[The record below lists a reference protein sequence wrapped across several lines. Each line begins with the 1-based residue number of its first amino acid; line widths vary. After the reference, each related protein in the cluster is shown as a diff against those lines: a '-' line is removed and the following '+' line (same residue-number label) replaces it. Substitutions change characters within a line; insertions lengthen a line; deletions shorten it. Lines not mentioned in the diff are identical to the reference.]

1 MFRQSNQYAAP
12 VLEPLLR
19 AGFSQRPDV
28 PAEKPGILPHTGSIY
43 AILKIRS
50 VYVRGPKGKNTEN
63 GGPAACSPKFDN
75 FGP

>member
-19 AGFSQRPDV
+19 AGFSQRPDI

-43 AILKIRS
+43 AILKTLELTL
-50 VYVRGPKGKNTEN
+50 VALKKKT
-63 GGPAACSPKFDN
+63 
-75 FGP
+75 

>member
-43 AILKIRS
+43 AILKVLEFTLEALKEKTQKMVGRL
-50 VYVRGPKGKNTEN
+50 
-63 GGPAACSPKFDN
+63 
-75 FGP
+75 